1 MNVIGQV
8 LTFLLQNLDLVSLI
22 AEAITKGVSKESLA
36 ASIRA
41 AMVAASD
48 EQMKRELGEDT

>member
-1 MNVIGQV
+1 MNALGVA
-8 LTFLLQNLDLVSLI
+8 LTFLLRHLDLISLI
-22 AEAITKGVSKESLA
+22 GEALTKGVTKENLA

-41 AMVAASD
+41 TMVAASD